1 MEQEK
6 IEYFIS
12 RYRSLDGDE
21 LAELHNRRTNLADE
35 AVAALD
41 AVFLEKGLNANVLE
55 RFAEK
60 PMPDAHKEVAVAW
73 KPKIIQGAKVL
84 SLFFVVSV
92 LAKAVTQVMPIWFG
106 ALVFLGAGGFWV
118 FKLIRKRSLDKRE
131 LQMRHESQ
139 SNKY

>member
-1 MEQEK
+1 MDQEK

-21 LAELHNRRTNLADE
+21 LAELNSRRTNLAEE

-41 AVFLEKGLNANVLE
+41 TVFIEKGLNVGVLE

-60 PMPDAHKEVAVAW
+60 PILDAHKEVTMVW
-73 KPKIIQGAKVL
+73 KPKIVQGAKVL

-92 LAKAVTQVMPIWFG
+92 LAKAVTQAMPIWFG
-106 ALVFLGAGGFWV
+106 ALVFLAAGGFWV
-118 FKLIRKRSLDKRE
+118 FKLIRKRTLDKRK
-131 LQMRHESQ
+131 LQIRHESQ
-139 SNKY
+139 SNTY